1 MGDQTSRKHRRYS
14 GHDALKNDNKF
25 GREKSP
31 CMQKTS
37 AQGLCSFCLC
47 RRPREGLQQLFEA
60 FDVPIGKLLDLR
72 FILFFVFIGNG
83 NDVKIGFLG
92 TADS

>member
-1 MGDQTSRKHRRYS
+1 MGDQTARKHRRYS

-37 AQGLCSFCLC
+37 AQGLCSFCIC
-47 RRPREGLQQLFEA
+47 RRPREGLQRDCEEKS
-60 FDVPIGKLLDLR
+60 VNK
-72 FILFFVFIGNG
+72 
-83 NDVKIGFLG
+83 
-92 TADS
+92 